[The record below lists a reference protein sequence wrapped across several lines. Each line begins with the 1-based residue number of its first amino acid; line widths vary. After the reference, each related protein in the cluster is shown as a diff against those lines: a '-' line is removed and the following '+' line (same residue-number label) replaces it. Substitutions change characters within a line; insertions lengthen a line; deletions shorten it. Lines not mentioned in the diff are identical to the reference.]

1 MLVKFKN
8 DMQLECLSAVYV
20 TNDSLP
26 YIKIDLNVSDL
37 SPIKSLLAEADFSN
51 VKIYTEE
58 KDNFDKAYPN
68 AQREHLDYFINQKNH
83 YSGKWGGLEELVA
96 ETNALR
102 DSYTTEDY
110 LAPRVQY
117 LQQFYPRTIAY
128 INDKLENY
136 KG

>member
-1 MLVKFKN
+1 MTKSN
-8 DMQLECLSAVYV
+8 
-20 TNDSLP
+20 
-26 YIKIDLNVSDL
+26 IILNNW
-37 SPIKSLLAEADFSN
+37 KSISTDGKLR
-51 VKIYTEE
+51 KIYTEE
-58 KDNFDKAYPN
+58 KEAFNKAYPN
-68 AQREHLDYFINQKNH
+68 VQREYIEYFTNQESH
-83 YSGKWGGLEELVA
+83 YSGKKWGGLEEVVA
-96 ETNALR
+96 EVNALR